1 MPFLYEVAS
10 HVKNCH
16 FGDIIIIIIIIIQS
30 SRKSIAT
37 CFIVMVSDGIFR
49 FEIAL
54 SAVSLEVSTDR
65 ELCLFCEILRNTQY
79 VQFAS

>member
-10 HVKNCH
+10 HVKNCN
-16 FGDIIIIIIIIIQS
+16 FGDIIIIIINIQS

-49 FEIAL
+49 FEITL

-65 ELCLFCEILRNTQY
+65 ELCLFCEILRNAQY